1 LKQTADRSSAGQ
13 WDIPACETLITELW
27 TLRKA
32 MLEQQARLK
41 PVLSQLSPT
50 QRPSAINLAHYLALR
65 HFDLR
70 PLQQR
75 LSRIGV
81 SSLGRAETHVMANL
95 DKVLGILH
103 RLAGR
108 PWVPHQEDEPT
119 GFHSGEALLAR
130 HAEALFG
137 APPAARRFRIMVTL
151 LIQAAHDTALI
162 ETLIAAGMDIARINR
177 AHDGAAAWSA
187 MAGSVR
193 QAARSAG
200 RVVRVLMDMG
210 GPKLRTGE
218 IDGGTRVLKIKPAR
232 DELGRVTA
240 PGRLTLRQ

>member
-1 LKQTADRSSAGQ
+1 LTP
-13 WDIPACETLITELW
+13 I
-27 TLRKA
+27 
-32 MLEQQARLK
+32 
-41 PVLSQLSPT
+41 
-50 QRPSAINLAHYLALR
+50 
-65 HFDLR
+65 
-70 PLQQR
+70 
-75 LSRIGV
+75 
-81 SSLGRAETHVMANL
+81 
-95 DKVLGILH
+95 
-103 RLAGR
+103 
-108 PWVPHQEDEPT
+108 
-119 GFHSGEALLAR
+119 
-130 HAEALFG
+130 
-137 APPAARRFRIMVTL
+137 
-151 LIQAAHDTALI
+151 
-162 ETLIAAGMDIARINR
+162 IARINR